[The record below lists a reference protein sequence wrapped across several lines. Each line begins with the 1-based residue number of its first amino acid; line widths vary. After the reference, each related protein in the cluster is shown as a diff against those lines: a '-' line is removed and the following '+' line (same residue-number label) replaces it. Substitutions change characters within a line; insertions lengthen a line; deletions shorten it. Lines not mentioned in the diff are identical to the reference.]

1 MKVTTTIAT
10 FGLISALSFGA
21 FAAESI
27 NAEQAKNLQP
37 IGTVSVSGIAGSPM
51 DIHQALNDKADQ
63 KGATAYR
70 VIENNVNG
78 NWHATA
84 ELYK

>member
-10 FGLISALSFGA
+10 LSILSALSFGA

-37 IGTVSVSGIAGSPM
+37 IGMVSVSGITGSPM

-63 KGATAYR
+63 KGASAFR
-70 VIENNVNG
+70 VVENYQNG